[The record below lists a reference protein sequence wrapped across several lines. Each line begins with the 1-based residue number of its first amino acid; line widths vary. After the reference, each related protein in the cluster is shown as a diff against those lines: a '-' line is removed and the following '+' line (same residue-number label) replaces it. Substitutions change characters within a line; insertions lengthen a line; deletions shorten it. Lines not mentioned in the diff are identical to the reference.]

1 MDDVEDVGEP
11 SEAKLEK
18 SFKNFLDQASE
29 KRPSNDK
36 RKAEA

>member
-18 SFKNFLDQASE
+18 SFKKFLDQASE